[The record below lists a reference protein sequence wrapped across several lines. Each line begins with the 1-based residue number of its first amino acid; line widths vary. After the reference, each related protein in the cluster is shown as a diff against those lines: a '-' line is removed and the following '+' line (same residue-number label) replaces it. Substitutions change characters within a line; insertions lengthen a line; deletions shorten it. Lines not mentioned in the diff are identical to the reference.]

1 MQVSPQSSNLFS
13 WKSGNQESFI
23 ISFPPQDTIG
33 AGDSFI
39 AGFLFALAK
48 HRSVVHCIQHGVGSK
63 RNYIIIKW
71 CGVVCGVCDQVVI
84 DD

>member
-1 MQVSPQSSNLFS
+1 M
-13 WKSGNQESFI
+13 

-48 HRSVVHCIQHGVGSK
+48 HRSVVQCIQHGVGPLRIPHS
-63 RNYIIIKW
+63 NLIHIIKYLYLLS
-71 CGVVCGVCDQVVI
+71 V
-84 DD
+84 